1 MHILVVEDQRDFAE
15 NIRKY
20 LETESYSVDL
30 AFDGESGLHQA
41 LLEDYALVVLDST
54 FRAWMVSKCVDSS
67 AGRAAACQS

>member
-1 MHILVVEDQRDFAE
+1 MQILVVEDQRDFAE

-41 LLEDYALVVLDST
+41 LL
-54 FRAWMVSKCVDSS
+54 
-67 AGRAAACQS
+67 